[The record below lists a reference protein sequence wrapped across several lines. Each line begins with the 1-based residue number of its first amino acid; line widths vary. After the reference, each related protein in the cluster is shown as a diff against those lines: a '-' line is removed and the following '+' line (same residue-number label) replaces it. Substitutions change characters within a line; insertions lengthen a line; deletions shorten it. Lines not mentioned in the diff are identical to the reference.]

1 MKPITLLIALLAL
14 GWLAYLAWEARCAA
28 KARASL
34 AHVVHVNGTRGKSTV
49 SRLIEA
55 GLRAGGLRV
64 FCKTTGTDPMTID
77 GKSRS
82 TAGARPTSRSR
93 SPFCAGPRP
102 RTPRCWWWSAW
113 RCTRN
118 TSTPPSTAF

>member
-55 GLRAGGLRV
+55 AGRRA
-64 FCKTTGTDPMTID
+64 
-77 GKSRS
+77 
-82 TAGARPTSRSR
+82 AGVLQNHRHRPHDH
-93 SPFCAGPRP
+93 
-102 RTPRCWWWSAW
+102 
-113 RCTRN
+113 
-118 TSTPPSTAF
+118 

>member
-64 FCKTTGTDPMTID
+64 FCKTTGTDPMTINVAGVEEPLRRR
-77 GKSRS
+77 GKANIKEQVGILRRA
-82 TAGARPTSRSR
+82 AGVGCVKNRVHRFSSLFFQT
-93 SPFCAGPRP
+93 
-102 RTPRCWWWSAW
+102 
-113 RCTRN
+113 
-118 TSTPPSTAF
+118 